1 MGKRDVF
8 ELLDRDCVNSQTT
21 EFIKNYINDITTR
34 NNNYAMKNKN
44 LGVELSRVQRTLN
57 EERKLNDGF
66 EVSDAITKLKQRD
79 LNIREDYLD
88 ADIVKLYVERRDLE
102 LEDTGRTLS
111 EFLIDNYELQ
121 QFYLKDD
128 YETINNLQHLLM
140 KIRQLDNT
148 SNELKKEIDNA
159 IIGMF

>member
-44 LGVELSRVQRTLN
+44 LGVELSRVQHTLN

-66 EVSDAITKLKQRD
+66 DVSDTITKLKQQLEAKANEIKRLNLDAQKWFDIAMD
-79 LNIREDYLD
+79 LLHGKTKPEDY
-88 ADIVKLYVERRDLE
+88 K
-102 LEDTGRTLS
+102 
-111 EFLIDNYELQ
+111 
-121 QFYLKDD
+121 
-128 YETINNLQHLLM
+128 
-140 KIRQLDNT
+140 
-148 SNELKKEIDNA
+148 
-159 IIGMF
+159 